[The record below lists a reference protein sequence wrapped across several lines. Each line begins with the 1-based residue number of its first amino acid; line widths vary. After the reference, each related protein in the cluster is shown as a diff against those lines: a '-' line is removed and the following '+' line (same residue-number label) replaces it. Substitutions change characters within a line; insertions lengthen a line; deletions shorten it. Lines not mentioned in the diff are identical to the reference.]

1 MRKIH
6 PGVLCAIALWVHPVF
21 AQSSGLAP
29 VQLPVGS
36 VLTFYLQTRLNPNA
50 ENPLDGLPKG
60 TVLRVRLLD
69 AIDSNLEADGAA
81 FRGILDAPLTDENL
95 QVLARKGFFE
105 HKATLVEEHS
115 EVRGL
120 LVLLRSR
127 THPEGFRYE
136 LLLTGINVNGKM
148 RDLTAILNPTFGD
161 HPKPPQPEK
170 PPVENNPAD
179 TANAV
184 SQPSPA
190 SSNN

>member
-6 PGVLCAIALWVHPVF
+6 AGILCAIALWVHPVF
-21 AQSSGLAP
+21 GQGSGVAP

-81 FRGILDAPLTDENL
+81 FRGILDAPLTDE
-95 QVLARKGFFE
+95 

-161 HPKPPQPEK
+161 HRKPPQSEK
-170 PPVENNPAD
+170 PPVENSPAD

>member
-6 PGVLCAIALWVHPVF
+6 AGILCAIALWVHPVF
-21 AQSSGLAP
+21 GQGSGVAP

-36 VLTFYLQTRLNPNA
+36 VQTFYLQTRLNPNA

-81 FRGILDAPLTDENL
+81 FRGILDAPLTD
-95 QVLARKGFFE
+95 E

-161 HPKPPQPEK
+161 HRKPPQSEK
-170 PPVENNPAD
+170 PPVENSPAD

>member
-6 PGVLCAIALWVHPVF
+6 PGVLCAIVLWVHPLF
-21 AQSSGLAP
+21 AQSSRVAP

-60 TVLRVRLLD
+60 TMLRVRLLD

-81 FRGILDAPLTDENL
+81 FRGILDAPLTDE
-95 QVLARKGFFE
+95 
-105 HKATLVEEHS
+105 HKTTLVEEHA

-148 RDLTAILNPTFGD
+148 QDLTAILNPTFGD
-161 HPKPPQPEK
+161 HPKPAQPEK
-170 PPVENNPAD
+170 PPVESNPAD

-184 SQPSPA
+184 GQPSPG

>member
-6 PGVLCAIALWVHPVF
+6 LGVLCAIALWIHPLF
-21 AQSSGLAP
+21 AQSSRVAP

-60 TVLRVRLLD
+60 TMLRVRLLD

-81 FRGILDAPLTDENL
+81 FRGILDAPLTDE
-95 QVLARKGFFE
+95 
-105 HKATLVEEHS
+105 HKTTLVEEHA

-127 THPEGFRYE
+127 TRPEGFRYE

-148 RDLTAILNPTFGD
+148 QDLTAILNPTFGD
-161 HPKPPQPEK
+161 HPKPAQPEK
-170 PPVENNPAD
+170 PPVESNPAD
-179 TANAV
+179 TANPV
-184 SQPSPA
+184 GQ
-190 SSNN
+190 